1 MENAKLPINVTWGLP
16 MQLLKWADQGVERM
30 CTAISTM
37 RDEESYAVAANEVQ
51 TSRLGQLDQENRSA
65 SHGSHAIFLVF
76 SICF

>member
-1 MENAKLPINVTWGLP
+1 

-65 SHGSHAIFLVF
+65 SHVSQAVLLMF
-76 SICF
+76 SVCF